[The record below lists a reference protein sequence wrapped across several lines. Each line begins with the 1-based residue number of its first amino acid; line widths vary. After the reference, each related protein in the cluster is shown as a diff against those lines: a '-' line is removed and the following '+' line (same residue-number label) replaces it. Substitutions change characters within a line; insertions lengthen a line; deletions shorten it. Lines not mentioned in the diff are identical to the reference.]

1 MFAGQASRAPMTSRT
16 RTAIKSQRIGAKEI
30 SMNNKI
36 LGLFPGQGAQAVGM
50 GRDLFEASDSARE
63 IFAAADKALGFS
75 LSKLCFEG
83 PAEQLTATAVAQPAI
98 LTVSIIAY
106 KLALETTPGLELAT
120 ASGHSLG
127 EYSALVA
134 CGALKFEDAV
144 VLVNK
149 RGRYMQEAVP
159 AGQGKM
165 VAVLGKEVS
174 ELEAALAKVTSQVAQ
189 IANINSPGQIV
200 VAGSVAGVDEFL
212 KHLGAA
218 KAVPLPVSAPF
229 HCALMKPA
237 EENLAKDLKTL
248 NIQAPR
254 CPVFSNYHA
263 KPLTKPE
270 EIREALRLQVC
281 GRVRWVESME
291 TAVKDFSPQ
300 VAVEFGPGAVL
311 TGLLKRINPQ
321 VKRVNVN
328 TFETAKALNAALSA

>member
-1 MFAGQASRAPMTSRT
+1 
-16 RTAIKSQRIGAKEI
+16 
-30 SMNNKI
+30 MNDNGL

-50 GRDLFEASDSARE
+50 GKDLHAASEIAQS
-63 IFAAADKALGFS
+63 IFATADKALGFS
-75 LSKLCFEG
+75 LSSICFEG
-83 PAEQLTATAVAQPAI
+83 PAEKLTSTAIAQPAI
-98 LTVSIIAY
+98 LTMSTICFEMA
-106 KLALETTPGLELAT
+106 KQNLPTLTLSA

-134 CGALKFEDAV
+134 AGALKFEDAV

-165 VAVLGKEVS
+165 VAVLGKETS
-174 ELEAALAKVTSQVAQ
+174 EIESALAKVSGAVAQ

-229 HCALMKPA
+229 HCSLMKPA
-237 EENLAKDLKTL
+237 EENLAKDLKHLDIKAAT
-248 NIQAPR
+248 
-254 CPVFSNYHA
+254 CPIFSNFSA
-263 KPLTKPE
+263 RALQSPE

-281 GRVRWVESME
+281 GRVRWVECME
-291 TAVKDFSPQ
+291 NAVSQ
-300 VAVEFGPGAVL
+300 MSITTAVEFGPGAVL
-311 TGLLKRINPQ
+311 TGLLKRIKPE
-321 VKRVNVN
+321 VKRINVN
-328 TFETAKALNAALSA
+328 SLESTKLSLS